1 MQPIL
6 SLCTATA
13 AFFRFRLGLCLL
25 AGAAAATSWPVAPA
39 QARAT
44 ANTSAQ
50 SQNIPSIRGEVRDAR
65 NGQPLTGASVV
76 LKGTSLGATTDLNGK
91 FTLQGNLES
100 GRSYPLVVSYIGYNT
115 ENTNGVAGGKALVVR
130 LTESTLDLQGVD
142 IVDSRISEKQKESA
156 LTVEAMDILAVKET
170 PSPSF

>member
-1 MQPIL
+1 MAKRSNIRDLIHENTGKNCLFLINIGALVPKTTSMQPIL

-115 ENTNGVAGGKALVVR
+115 ENTNGVAGGKPWWYGSPRVP
-130 LTESTLDLQGVD
+130 LTFRG
-142 IVDSRISEKQKESA
+142 
-156 LTVEAMDILAVKET
+156 
-170 PSPSF
+170 